1 MKLLAL
7 LLASLMIST
16 SFALADDE
24 PAASDAADETV
35 LSDAAAEVE
44 APRAPEK
51 KPRAK
56 AKPKASEESAAE
68 ETIAVE
74 VDKVEEKEPPSAP
87 VEEASQ
93 PVYIEKPAMP
103 AREIPVRE
111 AAPVPAM
118 ERPPLSRFSLGTY
131 LSYWNAKDLE
141 DFDISGFMGGGVVGQ
156 VQLLEQLALQFRLGG
171 HAAGYSEDVFV
182 EGAGWFENNLTL
194 VAVPLEAGLVAS
206 LPIGDQ
212 FSFFAGGGAG
222 FYLFDGEFTSEQ
234 GRWKQT
240 YDMKLDNE
248 VGFFGLVGLRYQM
261 VRNAALY
268 LEAKYTVVETSLQD
282 DLPSVVLAERTG
294 EFPVD
299 KDIDLGGIAVQA
311 GFLFTF

>member
-1 MKLLAL
+1 MKTFAWI
-7 LLASLMIST
+7 LASLMIST
-16 SFALADDE
+16 SFAGADE
-24 PAASDAADETV
+24 IPAEKSAADETV
-35 LSDAAAEVE
+35 VSDLEAAAD
-44 APRAPEK
+44 
-51 KPRAK
+51 
-56 AKPKASEESAAE
+56 EESAPADTPRDDAEAAADE
-68 ETIAVE
+68 ETV
-74 VDKVEEKEPPSAP
+74 PAP

-93 PVYIEKPAMP
+93 PVYIEKPSMP
-103 AREIPVRE
+103 AREIPARKT
-111 AAPVPAM
+111 APVLAM

-141 DFDISGFMGGGVVGQ
+141 DFDISGFIGGGVIGQ
-156 VQLLEQLALQFRLGG
+156 VQLIEQLALQVRLGG

-182 EGAGWFENNLTL
+182 EGAGWFENTLTL

-206 LPIGDQ
+206 LPLGEQ

-261 VRNAALY
+261 VRNAAVY

-282 DLPSVVLAERTG
+282 DLPSVILAERTG
-294 EFPVD
+294 KFPVE
-299 KDIDLGGIAVQA
+299 KEIDLGGIAVQA